1 MQVQKRASSGRGPG
15 SFGLVEAKEAI
26 ISEILEAGEV
36 MLLLPVNSTQAE
48 RLVSWTGFL
57 FNDRRLTF

>member
-1 MQVQKRASSGRGPG
+1 M
-15 SFGLVEAKEAI
+15 EAKEAI
-26 ISEILEAGEV
+26 ISKILEAGEV
-36 MLLLPVNSTQAE
+36 MPLLPVNSTQAE